1 MGAALFRAPYYY
13 STAAS
18 ATLTSHIF
26 PDMSLNPDVL
36 AALNESSTLSLIN
49 ELVVL
54 RKVTQSTPD
63 FQKVAND
70 VYYCRI
76 GFKHPHLE
84 KI

>member
-1 MGAALFRAPYYY
+1 MGAAPFRTPYH
-13 STAAS
+13 STAS

-63 FQKVAND
+63 FRKVADD

-76 GFKHPHLE
+76 DFKHSHLA
-84 KI
+84 KV

>member
-1 MGAALFRAPYYY
+1 
-13 STAAS
+13 
-18 ATLTSHIF
+18 
-26 PDMSLNPDVL
+26 MSLNPDVL

-63 FQKVAND
+63 FQKVADD

-76 GFKHPHLE
+76 GFKHSHLE
-84 KI
+84 KV

>member
-1 MGAALFRAPYYY
+1 MGAAPVSNPLLQHCQCHFNFAH
-13 STAAS
+13 
-18 ATLTSHIF
+18 LL
-26 PDMSLNPDVL
+26 DMSLNPDVL

-63 FQKVAND
+63 FQKVADD

-76 GFKHPHLE
+76 GFKHSHLE
-84 KI
+84 KV